1 MTKKQAYFSF
11 AAFALV
17 ISLAFGYQLWARQNN
32 NDPVVQDAAVVDN
45 VAAHLTVISETTA
58 TSTLLVDLDDTTNFP
73 HFVTAGS
80 LELSQIRFD
89 FHALGSATTT
99 VKIGVVAST
108 TPEGNLTDLYW
119 FDEATFTATDGGN
132 TDDNTSLTLNYAPST
147 LKLNL
152 SSGEPASFLTNDYQ
166 QSTTD
171 YATTTALLSPKGY
184 SAPEAGDLIMK
195 IYRQSG
201 AATTSA
207 TVLYRVVE

>member
-1 MTKKQAYFSF
+1 MTKNQAYFSF
-11 AAFALV
+11 TAFALA
-17 ISLAFGYQLWARQNN
+17 ISLAFGYQIWARQNN

-45 VAAHLTVISETTA
+45 VAVHLTVISETTA

-73 HFVTAGS
+73 HYVTAGS

-89 FHALGSATTT
+89 FHALDSSTTT

-108 TPEGNLTDLYW
+108 TPEGNLTDIYW

-132 TDDNTSLTLNYAPST
+132 ADDHTSLTLDYAPST

-152 SSGEPASFLTNDYQ
+152 SGGEPASFLTNDYQ
-166 QSTTD
+166 KSTTD

-201 AATTSA
+201 IATTSA
-207 TVLYRVVE
+207 TALYRVIE